1 MLETATAQRLPV
13 RFAGEGAGTE
23 ELTWGQRA
31 AWGSMLINGEA
42 DWAGGTMPLRDGQTV
57 AELAALLAAVMGR
70 HQSLRTRF
78 RLDEAGQPRQS
89 LSAEGEVCLEVVE
102 AGDRDPETVAEAVRE
117 RLETAPFD
125 PAEDWSVRW
134 AVVCRDGVASWFV
147 ALYTHLVL
155 DGYGIEALTADLSDA
170 TAADAEVPGV
180 PPFEQARRQRAA
192 TARRQQAA
200 SLRHWEQHL
209 RTIAP
214 ERFPSVEAPAEPRWW
229 DVSYDSPA
237 TYLALHEVAARTK
250 VHSGTVLLAA
260 YAVALARVS
269 GDPRTVLRTLV
280 SNRFR
285 PGFREAVAPVAQSAL
300 CVIDVTG
307 QTFDEVVATAFQSQ
321 MSAGLHA
328 YYDPRELWAM
338 IERVG
343 AERGAA
349 IDVSSYF
356 SDRRRSFATYPDDLA
371 VSPED
376 VARALGRGR
385 LTWGRRSDTPDTTCF
400 LLVNP
405 VPDTIDLTIRADTH
419 RLTPDDMA
427 GCLRAME
434 EIIVAA
440 AFPDASA

>member
-1 MLETATAQRLPV
+1 MLDTATAQRIAV
-13 RFAGEGAGTE
+13 RFAGDGAGVE

-31 AWGSMLINGEA
+31 AWGSMRINGEA

-57 AELAALLAAVMGR
+57 DELAALLARVMSR

-78 RLDEAGQPRQS
+78 VPDADGEPRQS
-89 LSAEGEVCLEVVE
+89 LADGGEVCLEVVE

-134 AVVCRDGVASWFV
+134 AVICRDGVASWFV

-155 DGYGIEALTADLSDA
+155 DGYGIEALTADLTDPP
-170 TAADAEVPGV
+170 DEVPGV
-180 PPFEQARRQRAA
+180 PPFEQARRQRGA

-209 RTIAP
+209 RTIPP
-214 ERFPSVEAPAEPRWW
+214 ERFPPVAAPAEPRWW

-237 TYLALHEVAARTK
+237 TYLALHEVAAGTK

-260 YAVALARVS
+260 YAVALARIS
-269 GDPRTVLRTLV
+269 GDSRTVLRTLV

-285 PGFREAVAPVAQSAL
+285 PGFRETVAPVAQSAL
-300 CVIDVTG
+300 CVIDTSG
-307 QTFDEVVATAFQSQ
+307 ETFDEVVATAFQSQ
-321 MSAGLHA
+321 LSAGLHA

-338 IERVG
+338 IDRVG
-343 AERGAA
+343 TERGAA

-356 SDRRRSFATYPDDLA
+356 SDRRRSFATFPDGMTVTPDD
-371 VSPED
+371 VT
-376 VARALGRGR
+376 RALDRGR
-385 LTWGRRSDTPDTTCF
+385 LRWGRRSDSPDTTCF

-419 RLTPDDMA
+419 RLSPDDMA

-434 EIIVAA
+434 EIVVAA
-440 AFPDASA
+440 AFPAATT